1 MEIIFEPQTAH
12 LTIISVNDCR
22 SDPDECLY
30 EHKTPTVSLFVNMQG
45 PLSLLRVCV
54 CVCVYVWLEGKNP
67 LQSTVVDDGAETD
80 YVGEEG

>member
-30 EHKTPTVSLFVNMQG
+30 EHKTPTVSLFVNIQG
-45 PLSLLRVCV
+45 PPSSLSLSLTCV
-54 CVCVYVWLEGKNP
+54 CVWLEGKNP
-67 LQSTVVDDGAETD
+67 LQSTVVDDGAEA
-80 YVGEEG
+80 